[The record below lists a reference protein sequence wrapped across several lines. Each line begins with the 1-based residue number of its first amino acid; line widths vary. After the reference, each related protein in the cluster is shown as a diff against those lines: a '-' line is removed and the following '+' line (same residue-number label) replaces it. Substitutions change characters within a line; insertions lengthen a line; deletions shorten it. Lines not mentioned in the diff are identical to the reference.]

1 MQHQKLLFNI
11 RKVQEKKHVM
21 AKLRNYKT
29 LRIIRIIK
37 IPNAKAENEIKQQRN
52 LVDNVFI

>member
-1 MQHQKLLFNI
+1 
-11 RKVQEKKHVM
+11 M

-52 LVDNVFI
+52 LVDNGFI